1 MTQYTIANRA
11 EASLICNEADA
22 LMDNMAEDGLKG
34 SNNYEDMETVRDMLG
49 ILADKEA
56 TVKGAR
62 AVAFPYNLELSSA
75 EGWQFEIAK
84 EQGFDYI
91 VEDEYKIAVAL
102 DLSMEEAREVAR
114 KVLEVGADSEANH
127 LLGFL
132 ITRV

>member
-1 MTQYTIANRA
+1 MTQYTIANRS

-34 SNNYEDMETVRDMLG
+34 SNNYEDMETVRDMLR
-49 ILADKEA
+49 ILEDKES
-56 TVKGAR
+56 R
-62 AVAFPYNLELSSA
+62 PSSAFPYNLELSSA

-84 EQGFDYI
+84 EQGLDYI

-102 DLSMEEAREVAR
+102 DLSMEEASEVAR
-114 KVLEVGADSEANH
+114 KVLEIGADSEANH

-132 ITRV
+132 VTRL

>member
-1 MTQYTIANRA
+1 MSQYTIANRA

-56 TVKGAR
+56 TFKGAR
-62 AVAFPYNLELSSA
+62 AVAFPYTLVLSSA
-75 EGWQFEIAK
+75 EEWQFEMAK
-84 EQGFDYI
+84 EQAEDYL

-114 KVLEVGADSEANH
+114 KVLEIGAESEANH
-127 LLGFL
+127 LLGYL
-132 ITRV
+132 VTRD